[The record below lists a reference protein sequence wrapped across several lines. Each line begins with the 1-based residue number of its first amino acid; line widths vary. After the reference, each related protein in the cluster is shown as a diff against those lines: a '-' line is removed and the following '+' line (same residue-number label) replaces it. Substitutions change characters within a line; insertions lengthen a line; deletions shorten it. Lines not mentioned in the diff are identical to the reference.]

1 MDSQLLINT
10 SIGFG
15 FAALGWFGRELW
27 SAVQDLR
34 QDLHE
39 IEIDLPRNYVRREEF
54 SDSIKEIKDICHQ
67 IFNKIDALNDRKADK
82 V

>member
-1 MDSQLLINT
+1 
-10 SIGFG
+10 
-15 FAALGWFGRELW
+15 
-27 SAVQDLR
+27 
-34 QDLHE
+34 
-39 IEIDLPRNYVRREEF
+39 VRREEF